1 MEVASKTNTVE
12 NNQTRTLKTK
22 NKVLFDSLCQYY
34 NSGQGEKINQLIDI
48 IIGKSKVSLRM
59 LDWFVT
65 NYAKKNN
72 VFYEL
77 KKGDKKQYFNV
88 YIDYKNQLTAY
99 KKKCFDPFCRK
110 ERIHFYYQDKDNKDK
125 TLITTLGQLNFF
137 KWAIK
142 NRILDYVNDH
152 YQDIE
157 YDMLSGTVKRKIEI
171 KDGNNKGRKELSV
184 SATKKI
190 KKHYVKVILTFD

>member
-1 MEVASKTNTVE
+1 MEVGSKTNKNTE
-12 NNQTRTLKTK
+12 EKTKSLKTK
-22 NKVLFDSLCQYY
+22 NKVLYDSLCEYY
-34 NSGQGEKINQLIDI
+34 NSGQNGKINQLIDI
-48 IIGKSKVSLRM
+48 IIGKSKISLRM

-77 KKGDKKQYFNV
+77 KKGNKKQYFNV

-110 ERIHFYYQDKDNKDK
+110 ERIHFFYQDKDKRDK

-152 YQDIE
+152 YQEIE
-157 YDMLSGTVKRKIEI
+157 DDMLSGTVKRKVEV
-171 KDGNNKGRKELSV
+171 KDGIKKGRKELSV

-190 KKHYVKVILTFD
+190 NKHYVKVILTFD